1 MSVARQRGQS
11 LVEAMLGLAVLGAF
25 AAGVHA
31 TGRWHDLSIQSLT
44 RSATTGF
51 LRTLGQPPDAG
62 TRLDRDA
69 DRFAPVGPIRT
80 LMTEWQVGVG
90 GIVVG
95 SSGTDGVA
103 IAARLP
109 AWVPAPWIARHTYLH
124 GGTGHGR
131 SDAQVQSH
139 TASSAM
145 AWSDAAGGSSELI
158 RQAAKRIERV
168 DSPWRRPVPDTD
180 WLVRWTGFVPAGL
193 LRKSPQ

>member
-31 TGRWHDLSIQSLT
+31 TGRWHDLSIQSLNS
-44 RSATTGF
+44 SATTGF
-51 LRTLGQPPDAG
+51 LRTLGKPPDAG

-109 AWVPAPWIARHTYLH
+109 AWVPDPWIARHTYLH
-124 GGTGHGR
+124 GGTGDGR

-145 AWSDAAGGSSELI
+145 AWSDAAGRSSELI

>member
-1 MSVARQRGQS
+1 MRVARQSGQS
-11 LVEAMLGLAVLGAF
+11 LVEAMVGLAVLGAF

-31 TGRWHDLSIQSLT
+31 TGRWHDLSIQSLNA
-44 RSATTGF
+44 SATTGF
-51 LRTLGQPPDAG
+51 LRTLGKPPDAG
-62 TRLDRDA
+62 TRLDRVA
-69 DRFAPVGPIRT
+69 DHLNSVGPVQA
-80 LMTEWQVGVG
+80 LVMEWRVGEG

-109 AWVPAPWIARHTYLH
+109 DWIPAPWIARHTYSF

-139 TASSAM
+139 TASSVM
-145 AWSDAAGGSSELI
+145 AWSDAADRSAELV
-158 RQAAKRIERV
+158 RQAASRIDRV
-168 DSPWRRPVPDTD
+168 DSPWRRPVPDTN
-180 WLVRWTGFVPAGL
+180 WLVRWAGFVPAGL

>member
-1 MSVARQRGQS
+1 MSVTRQSGQS
-11 LVEAMLGLAVLGAF
+11 LIEAMVGLAILGVF

-131 SDAQVQSH
+131 SDAHKALH
-139 TASSAM
+139 TISN
-145 AWSDAAGGSSELI
+145 
-158 RQAAKRIERV
+158 
-168 DSPWRRPVPDTD
+168 RRPD
-180 WLVRWTGFVPAGL
+180 
-193 LRKSPQ
+193 